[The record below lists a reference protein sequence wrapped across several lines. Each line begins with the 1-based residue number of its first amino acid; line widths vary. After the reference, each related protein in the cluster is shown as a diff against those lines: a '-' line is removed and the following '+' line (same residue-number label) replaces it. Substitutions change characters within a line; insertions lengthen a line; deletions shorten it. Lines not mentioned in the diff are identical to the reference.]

1 MQHNK
6 DPWADETYL
15 TWQDLLDEEEDGGHS
30 AVPGTPG
37 TENPALLY
45 GAPARESAE
54 SPLALPPDVQ
64 TLMAEKERLEGEMA
78 HLTGQGPPRP
88 EEERMRRMYP
98 VRVHT
103 KESRIE
109 DRRLRRHDEQQ
120 RMLKQ
125 RALEKKL
132 VQARERERQE
142 VAAAQRKRRALEA
155 ALAKVRADESAAE
168 AEQRRRQRAAKA
180 AAAVARAAR
189 RQEERTTEL
198 ERQEIEQ
205 ALVQARWAGDREKAL
220 RRRALD
226 RHAERV
232 RQVDDLDGRRTLS
245 KATAA
250 VEKPLHSGEPS
261 AERNEP
267 LQAPAG
273 AARRAAQAWEE
284 EREWQREQA
293 LARLRA
299 ARAEA
304 ANLDRRGKKRNR
316 FEAAER

>member
-1 MQHNK
+1 MQHSK
-6 DPWADETYL
+6 APRTDETYL
-15 TWQDLLDEEEDGGHS
+15 TWQDLLDEEEDDGRS
-30 AVPGTPG
+30 AAPGTPG

-45 GAPARESAE
+45 GAPARESAVE

-64 TLMAEKERLEGEMA
+64 ALMVEKERLEGEMA
-78 HLTGQGPPRP
+78 RLTGQGPPRP

-125 RALEKKL
+125 RMLEKKL
-132 VQARERERQE
+132 VQARERERQQIM
-142 VAAAQRKRRALEA
+142 AAQRKQRALEA
-155 ALAKVRADESAAE
+155 ALAKVRADESVAE
-168 AEQRRRQRAAKA
+168 TEQRRRRRATEEA
-180 AAAVARAAR
+180 AAAARAAR
-189 RQEERTTEL
+189 RQEEREAEL
-198 ERQEIEQ
+198 VRQEIEQ
-205 ALVQARWAGDREKAL
+205 ARVHARWADNRERAL

-232 RQVDDLDGRRTLS
+232 QQVEELDRRRALPEP
-245 KATAA
+245 AA
-250 VEKPLHSGEPS
+250 PGEKPLRSTEPCGGRS
-261 AERNEP
+261 EP
-267 LQAPAG
+267 PQARVV

-284 EREWQREQA
+284 ERDRQREQA

-299 ARAEA
+299 TRAEA
-304 ANLDRRGKKRNR
+304 ASLDRRGKKRD
-316 FEAAER
+316 